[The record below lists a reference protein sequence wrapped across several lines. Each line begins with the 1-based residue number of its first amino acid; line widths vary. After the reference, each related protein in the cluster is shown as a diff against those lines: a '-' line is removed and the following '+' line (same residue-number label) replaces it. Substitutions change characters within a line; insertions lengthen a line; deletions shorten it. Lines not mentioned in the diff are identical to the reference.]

1 MVKIDQSNSLTSD
14 NTAESNGEL
23 TPEQLVREHGSAV
36 RAVCLAHS
44 RNVHDAEDLMQD
56 VFTKALTK
64 INSLRDTKRARPWL
78 MQIARRTCID
88 HHRRRNPEQPL
99 YEDVPALEKAVD
111 QRWVSLHQAI
121 SQLPDDYRETICLY
135 YLDGRKCAHVA
146 RTLGISAS
154 AVRQRLVRARLML
167 HDLLVEDEK

>member
-1 MVKIDQSNSLTSD
+1 LVKIDQSNSLTGD
-14 NTAESNGEL
+14 NTAPSNGEL
-23 TPEQLVREHGSAV
+23 TPEMLVRNHGPAV

-64 INSLRDTKRARPWL
+64 INSLRDTTRARPWL

-88 HHRRRNPEQPL
+88 HYRKKNPEQPL
-99 YEDVPALEKAVD
+99 YEDIPSREINVD
-111 QRWVSLHQAI
+111 QRWASLHQAI
-121 SQLPDDYRETICLY
+121 GRLPDDYRETICLY
-135 YLDGRKCAHVA
+135 YLDGRKSAHVA
-146 RTLGISAS
+146 QTLGISAS